1 MKMTARDKKVVSIGG
16 AFVAAALIFY
26 IADSIIPSRA
36 TLAADVATKR
46 KTLLAE
52 RELLDQEESYKA
64 RVEQYRKRLAEDRKR
79 LLPGDNANIASAEL
93 QKVLSDLAT
102 KNGVDVIRKE
112 VRPESKVQDNLVKVS
127 VHIEINCLPDQ
138 LVQFLSSIENYDKF
152 ISLDE
157 LTVNSFK
164 MQKRYEI
171 RPMLT
176 VSGYI
181 SAPGGKSAGTK

>member
-127 VHIEINCLPDQ
+127 VHIEIN
-138 LVQFLSSIENYDKF
+138 
-152 ISLDE
+152 
-157 LTVNSFK
+157 
-164 MQKRYEI
+164 
-171 RPMLT
+171 
-176 VSGYI
+176 
-181 SAPGGKSAGTK
+181 